1 MSTTK
6 ITELKLM
13 FLTGPLDDVCDIGA
27 PVLPKWQ
34 MKEAMH
40 NMIEAYLEQLIDEGE
55 FTTVMAAGR
64 RHKTP
69 NLMLENDS
77 DKESDK
83 ENE

>member
-13 FLTGPLDDVCDIGA
+13 FLTGPLDDLCDVGA

-40 NMIEAYLEQLIDEGE
+40 NLLEEYMEQLIDEGE

-69 NLMLENDS
+69 NLIPDEED
-77 DKESDK
+77 E
-83 ENE
+83 